1 MYLLTVD
8 IGNTNIVVGILDGTN
23 LIKSA
28 RIGTD
33 RRKTYFDFLLQLRQ
47 MMEVFGIGTADIV
60 DGILS
65 SVVPELTQQVGDAM
79 RHLLG
84 KDILVIGKDGVK
96 TGLDIATDNP
106 QATGADRIADAV
118 GAINQYPLPI
128 VVVDMGTAT
137 TVSVIDRDRRLVGGM
152 IIPGARTSLASLSQR
167 ASQLPFITI
176 EAPTCLIGRNTVDS
190 MKSGIIYGYASMIDG
205 LVQRIADEMGTL
217 PTVVA
222 TGGISHLVTPFCHH
236 KIIYDENLLLKGLYY
251 VYLLNRP
258 KSGKVAE

>member
-106 QATGADRIADAV
+106 QATGADHIADAV
-118 GAINQYPLPI
+118 GSPVAEPE
-128 VVVDMGTAT
+128 GTAC
-137 TVSVIDRDRRLVGGM
+137 R
-152 IIPGARTSLASLSQR
+152 
-167 ASQLPFITI
+167 
-176 EAPTCLIGRNTVDS
+176 
-190 MKSGIIYGYASMIDG
+190 
-205 LVQRIADEMGTL
+205 
-217 PTVVA
+217 
-222 TGGISHLVTPFCHH
+222 
-236 KIIYDENLLLKGLYY
+236 
-251 VYLLNRP
+251 
-258 KSGKVAE
+258 